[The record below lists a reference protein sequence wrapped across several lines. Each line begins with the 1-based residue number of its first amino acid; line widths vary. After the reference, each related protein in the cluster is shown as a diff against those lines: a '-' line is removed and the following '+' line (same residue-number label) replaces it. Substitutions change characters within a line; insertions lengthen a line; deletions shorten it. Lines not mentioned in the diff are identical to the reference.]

1 MEIMDKFT
9 RLFDII
15 RYQNSNY
22 PQPAALANKV
32 NGKWREYSSS
42 EVIQIMDQVSL
53 GLMAL
58 GLKPGDKI
66 ANISPN
72 RPEWNFIDLGVMQM
86 GAVHVP
92 IYPTI
97 TDADY
102 KFILN
107 HAEVKV
113 LFVANSDLYSRI
125 KLMEADLPLVQAIYT
140 YDVVAGAKHWQEV
153 VQMANN
159 ADEPTLRGYSD
170 QVQSTDLATLIY
182 TSGTTGTPKGVML
195 SHENIIANVKGSME
209 RVPAIVGDKALSFL
223 PLCHI
228 YERMITYLYTS
239 QGIQIYY
246 AESMETIADNL
257 KEIQPQVFASVPRLL
272 EKVYDKI
279 VAKGYDL
286 TGIKKSLFFWALNL
300 GLKYEFNRDLGF
312 WYNFQLKLAN
322 KIIFSK
328 WREALGNNIKAI
340 VSGAAALQPRL
351 ARVFWAAGIPVVE
364 GYGLTETS
372 PVIAVGYIAK
382 KQLQVG
388 TVGPVLHNLEVKIAE
403 DGEIL
408 VKGPSIMLGYYKA
421 PDLTAEVIDTDG
433 WLHTGDIGEF
443 TRENYLKITDRK
455 KEIFKTSGGKYIAP
469 QSMENKFK
477 ESLLIEQIMV
487 LGENQKYPSAFIVPS
502 WDNLKTWCSRKD
514 IAYTTDAEMI
524 KNPEVIQKFQEEID
538 FYNQGFGQWERIKK
552 FEIMPNSWGIDSGEM
567 TPTLKLKR
575 KIILNKYSEQYLRLY
590 PSA

>member
-1 MEIMDKFT
+1 MEIMDKYT

-15 RYQNSNY
+15 RYQNANY
-22 PQPAALANKV
+22 SQPAALANKV
-32 NGKWREYSSS
+32 NGKWKTYSSA

-53 GLMAL
+53 GLLSL
-58 GLKPGDKI
+58 GLKPGDKV
-66 ANISPN
+66 ANISQN

-86 GAVHVP
+86 GAIHVP

-107 HAEVKV
+107 HAEVSV
-113 LFVANSDLYSRI
+113 IFVANSELYSRI
-125 KLMEADLPLVQAIYT
+125 KNMQADLPLVKEIYT
-140 YDVVAGAKHWQEV
+140 YDIVDGAKHWQEV
-153 VQMANN
+153 VKMANV
-159 ADEPTLRGYSD
+159 DLESTLRSYTE

-195 SHENIIANVKGSME
+195 SHENIIANVKGSIE
-209 RVPAIVGDKALSFL
+209 RVPAAVGDKALSFL

-228 YERMITYLYTS
+228 YERMITYLYTAR
-239 QGIQIYY
+239 GIQIYY

-257 KEIQPQVFASVPRLL
+257 KEIQPQVFATVPRLL

-286 TGIKKSLFFWALNL
+286 TGIKKNLFFWALNL
-300 GLKYEFNRDLGF
+300 GLKYEFNKDMGF
-312 WYNFQLKLAN
+312 WYDFQLKLAN

-372 PVIAVGYIAK
+372 PVIAVGYIAT
-382 KQLQVG
+382 KQLEVG
-388 TVGPVLHNLEVKIAE
+388 TVGPVLNNLEVKIAE

-408 VKGPSIMLGYYKA
+408 VKGPSIMMGYYKA
-421 PDLTAEVIDTDG
+421 PDLTAEVIDADG
-433 WLHTGDIGEF
+433 WLHTGDIGEI
-443 TRENYLKITDRK
+443 TKDNYLKITDRK

-487 LGENQKYPSAFIVPS
+487 LGENQKYPAAFIVPS
-502 WDNLKTWCSRKD
+502 WDNLKSWCSRKN
-514 IAYTTDAEMI
+514 IEYTTDAEII
-524 KNPEVIQKFQEEID
+524 KNAEVIQKFQEEID
-538 FYNQGFGQWERIKK
+538 TYNQGFGQWERIKK
-552 FEIMPNSWGIDSGEM
+552 FEIMPNSWGIESGEM

-575 KIILNKYSEQYLRLY
+575 KIILNKYSEQFSRLY

>member
-1 MEIMDKFT
+1 MEIMDKYT

-15 RYQNSNY
+15 RYQNANY
-22 PQPAALANKV
+22 SQPAALANKV
-32 NGKWREYSSS
+32 NGKWKTYSSA

-53 GLMAL
+53 GLLSL
-58 GLKPGDKI
+58 GLKPGDKV
-66 ANISPN
+66 ANISQN

-86 GAVHVP
+86 GAIHVP

-107 HAEVKV
+107 HAEVSV
-113 LFVANSDLYSRI
+113 IFVANSELYSRI
-125 KLMEADLPLVQAIYT
+125 KNMQADLPLVKEIYT
-140 YDVVAGAKHWQEV
+140 YDIVDGAKHWQEV
-153 VQMANN
+153 VKMANV
-159 ADEPTLRGYSD
+159 DLESTLRSYTE

-195 SHENIIANVKGSME
+195 SHENIIANVKGSIE
-209 RVPAIVGDKALSFL
+209 RVPAAVGDKALSFL

-228 YERMITYLYTS
+228 YERMITYLYTAR
-239 QGIQIYY
+239 GIQIYY

-257 KEIQPQVFASVPRLL
+257 KEIQPQVFATVPRLL

-286 TGIKKSLFFWALNL
+286 TGIKKNLFFWALNL
-300 GLKYEFNRDLGF
+300 GLKYEFNKDIGF
-312 WYNFQLKLAN
+312 WYDFQLKLAN

-372 PVIAVGYIAK
+372 PVIAVGYIAT
-382 KQLQVG
+382 KQLEVG
-388 TVGPVLHNLEVKIAE
+388 TVGPVLNNLEVKIAE

-408 VKGPSIMLGYYKA
+408 VKGPSIMMGYYKA
-421 PDLTAEVIDTDG
+421 PDLTAEVIDADG
-433 WLHTGDIGEF
+433 WLHTGDIGEI
-443 TRENYLKITDRK
+443 TKDNYLKITDRK

-487 LGENQKYPSAFIVPS
+487 LGENQKYPAAFIVPS
-502 WDNLKTWCSRKD
+502 WDNLKSWCSRKN
-514 IAYTTDAEMI
+514 IEYTTDAEII
-524 KNPEVIQKFQEEID
+524 KNAEVIQKFQEEID
-538 FYNQGFGQWERIKK
+538 TYNQGFGQWERIKK
-552 FEIMPNSWGIDSGEM
+552 FEIMPNSWGIESGEM

-575 KIILNKYSEQYLRLY
+575 KIILNKYSEQFSRLY